1 MYAVRKRGG
10 GGGGEGGDRTRDDR
24 KISNGL
30 DAERWKRKPCA
41 LW

>member
-1 MYAVRKRGG
+1 MQLERG
-10 GGGGEGGDRTRDDR
+10 EEEEEERGGDRTRDDR